1 MLNTLQFI
9 KLYLLTLPVYLLVD
23 GLWLTVIAKSFYAKH
38 LGYLMTPKPNWFAAG
53 LFYLGYVV
61 GVIIF
66 AVSPALQ
73 ENSLTKALV
82 LGGLFGMFCY
92 ATYDLTNLA
101 TVKDWPWFI
110 AVIDILWGTL
120 VSLIVAG
127 AGFYIGK
134 KIL

>member
-1 MLNTLQFI
+1 MI
-9 KLYLLTLPVYLLVD
+9 KLYLLTLPVYLIID

-38 LGYLMTPKPNWFAAG
+38 LGYLMTPKPNLVAAG
-53 LFYLGYVV
+53 VFYLGYVV
-61 GVIIF
+61 GILIF
-66 AVSPALQ
+66 AVSPALRD
-73 ENSLTKALV
+73 NSFGKALI

-101 TVKDWPWFI
+101 TVKSWPWFI
-110 AVIDILWGTL
+110 AVIDILWGIT

-127 AGFYIGK
+127 AGFLIGK

>member
-1 MLNTLQFI
+1 MLNTLQFV

-101 TVKDWPWFI
+101 TIKDWPWFI
-110 AVIDILWGTL
+110 AVIDIVWGTL
-120 VSLIVAG
+120 VSLVVAG
-127 AGFYIGK
+127 AGFYIAK

>member
-1 MLNTLQFI
+1 MLNTLQFA
-9 KLYLLTLPVYLLVD
+9 KLYLLTLPVFLLID
-23 GLWLTVIAKSFYAKH
+23 GLWLTVIAKNFYAKY
-38 LGYLMTPKPNWFAAG
+38 LGYLMTPSPNWFAASI
-53 LFYLGYVV
+53 FYFGYVI
-61 GVIIF
+61 GIIIF

-101 TVKDWPWFI
+101 TIKDWPWFV
-110 AVIDILWGTL
+110 AVIDIVWGTL

-134 KIL
+134 KII

>member
-23 GLWLTVIAKSFYAKH
+23 GLWLTIIAKSFYAKH

-66 AVSPALQ
+66 AVSPAIQ

-101 TVKDWPWFI
+101 TIKDWPWFI